1 MVMRPLAVSYTHLDG
16 VFNDGLEHELRHQHI
31 QRQVL
36 HVLYERKFPRE
47 TDALYLDVAVERS
60 QLLAERHK
68 FAAGD
73 AAAQDVREV
82 GGDGRDL
89 GDLVYLAHPF
99 DGVERVV
106 EEVRIQ
112 LGLHHA
118 YLCVAQFLAAAEDVY
133 KRQA

>member
-1 MVMRPLAVSYTHLDG
+1 MASRAIIHGNYDGGRHVS
-16 VFNDGLEHELRHQHI
+16 
-31 QRQVL
+31 
-36 HVLYERKFPRE
+36 
-47 TDALYLDVAVERS
+47 LYLDVAVERS

-112 LGLHHA
+112 LGLQVA
-118 YLCVAQFLAAAEDVY
+118 FIGQSGYGFGGLCPES
-133 KRQA
+133 R